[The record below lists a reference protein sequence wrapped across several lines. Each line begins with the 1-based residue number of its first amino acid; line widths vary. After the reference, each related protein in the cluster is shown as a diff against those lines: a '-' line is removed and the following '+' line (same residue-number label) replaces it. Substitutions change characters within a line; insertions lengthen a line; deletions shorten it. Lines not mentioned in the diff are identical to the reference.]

1 MRISS
6 RMLTA
11 VRATDECSRMKANA
25 REREKEGV
33 KGEKSQREREREHE
47 WVRVCEN
54 GLVRTGD
61 REKECSLWIFLL
73 NFQVWWL
80 PSKQLINKHKHK
92 WKNYPDHFF
101 MLQLLKTRRMQGI
114 FLPFHLRFVLKSLK
128 RNCRYYCAD
137 KAFKIAMYLTSCKYV
152 PFFILCIHIFFSV
165 DVRVPTE
172 MNYIELLIYSPNCEE
187 KTRKLPTRTNRSL

>member
-1 MRISS
+1 MYTDVYTIYARAYVCAYTHTHTHPPTSKQAMGTTLMMVKREKKEKKFWPNMRISS
-6 RMLTA
+6 RMLMA

-25 REREKEGV
+25 REREKEREW
-33 KGEKSQREREREHE
+33 KRKKPARKSEHE

-92 WKNYPDHFF
+92 WKNHPHHFSV
-101 MLQLLKTRRMQGI
+101 LQTSKTQRVQDTAFVS
-114 FLPFHLRFVLKSLK
+114 FLSQLRFCFYRSSS
-128 RNCRYYCAD
+128 RSRRYCHTD
-137 KAFKIAMYLTSCKYV
+137 EV
-152 PFFILCIHIFFSV
+152 P
-165 DVRVPTE
+165 
-172 MNYIELLIYSPNCEE
+172 
-187 KTRKLPTRTNRSL
+187 K